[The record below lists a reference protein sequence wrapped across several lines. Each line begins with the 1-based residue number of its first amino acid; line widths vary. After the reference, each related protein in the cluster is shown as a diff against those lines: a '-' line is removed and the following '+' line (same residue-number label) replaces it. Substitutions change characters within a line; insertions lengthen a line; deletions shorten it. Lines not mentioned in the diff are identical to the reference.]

1 MISSCASHA
10 ENFSAP
16 NVDTIAG
23 VQIKRLPAGE
33 AIGSHDLERWAT
45 RRSAGFSRSYTTKD
59 ERHKLRHWTKLPT
72 TTQKPSHDGAAAAAA
87 RGILVQRSA
96 YARGWVVSLPDGSN
110 KTFKRHEDAL
120 SWIERQPARGYGR

>member
-1 MISSCASHA
+1 MAGPSATTAPPALQAQAFRRVARACQSRSQAARRTRCSMISSCASHA

-87 RGILVQRSA
+87 RGILVQR
-96 YARGWVVSLPDGSN
+96 
-110 KTFKRHEDAL
+110 
-120 SWIERQPARGYGR
+120 